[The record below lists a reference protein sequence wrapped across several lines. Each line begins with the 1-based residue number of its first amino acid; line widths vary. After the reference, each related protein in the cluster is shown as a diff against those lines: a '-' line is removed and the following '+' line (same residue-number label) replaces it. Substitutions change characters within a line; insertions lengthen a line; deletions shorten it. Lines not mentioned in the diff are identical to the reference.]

1 MAAQKASIELLPQ
14 EEWQKGKLGKL
25 LKWTLTV
32 GRHIVILTELVV
44 ILAFLS
50 RFKLDRDL
58 ADLGK
63 EIKQKQAI
71 IEASTDFEQEFR
83 FLQKRLASI
92 ESLRKDQV
100 HAVEIVSEL
109 ATLTPLNIQFSDLEV
124 DEKSIGLTATSLT
137 ESGLATLLNKLKN
150 SDRFEKLLLT
160 GVSQDTEKQAGIK
173 LQLKNSVLS
182 EAKQVKLE
190 EEQVNL
196 EKE

>member
-63 EIKQKQAI
+63 EIEQKQAI
-71 IEASTDFEQEFR
+71 IEASADFEKEFR
-83 FLQKRLASI
+83 FLQKRLVSI
-92 ESLRKDQV
+92 ESLRKDQIP
-100 HAVEIVSEL
+100 AVEIVSEL

-124 DEKSIGLTATSLT
+124 NKEGTELTATSLT
-137 ESGLATLLNKLKN
+137 ESGLATFLDKLKN
-150 SDRFEKLLLT
+150 SDRFKKLFLT
-160 GVSQDTEKQAGIK
+160 EVSQDTEKQVGIK
-173 LQLKNSVLS
+173 FRFKDNVLS
-182 EAKQVKLE
+182 ERR
-190 EEQVNL
+190 
-196 EKE
+196 